1 MNFNFKES
9 INKIKKEK
17 LKYEVDRDNLRFQ
30 KEFQTKLYNTNY
42 NFYKNKNNE
51 TNENKEKETDHEI
64 DEAEKNNIENSI
76 AFKKIL
82 PKVESG
88 NYILPLKIKPEIDRR
103 VEYIRKNIRKIVNVY
118 QKEYNNNV
126 KATGFGDFIRGTYF
140 IMQFCER
147 YKIKCDVQLNHPFRK
162 YLKLY
167 SKIPDLNLDV
177 DLDSD
182 LKVNFFEK
190 NNFHPGDNEMTNENE
205 EIIDDFINYLK
216 EQTFES
222 KVARV
227 YVISFNFAKI
237 TEQQKNCMRSLLEP
251 TDDFKCYILSTLK
264 NMQLVFKKY
273 IVIHIRSGD
282 NMLIHNEDVNNEYL
296 RNILSEIYNIYKPQY
311 KYLVLSDSISL
322 KEKIVNLFPE
332 IRAEFKEITHS
343 GEGVTLASESVK
355 NTMLDFYLLAYSGR
369 IFAYSCYDHGS
380 GFSRWCAET
389 FNIPYKCTIVK

>member
-9 INKIKKEK
+9 INKIKTDK
-17 LKYEVDRDNLRFQ
+17 LKYEVDRDNSRFQ

-42 NFYKNKNNE
+42 NFYKN
-51 TNENKEKETDHEI
+51 NENKEKETDHEI
-64 DEAEKNNIENSI
+64 DESEKNNIKNSI
-76 AFKKIL
+76 AFKKII
-82 PKVESG
+82 PKVEAG
-88 NYILPLKIKPEIDRR
+88 NYILPLKIKPEILPPDRHL
-103 VEYIRKNIRKIVNVY
+103 EYIRKNIRKIVNVY

-140 IMQFCER
+140 IIQFCER

-167 SKIPDLNLDV
+167 SNVSDLESVLELDF
-177 DLDSD
+177 DSD

-190 NNFHPGDNEMTNENE
+190 NNFHPGENEITNENE
-205 EIIDDFINYLK
+205 EIIDDFVNYLK

-227 YVISFNFAKI
+227 YVISFNFSKI
-237 TEQQKNCMRSLLEP
+237 TEQQKLCMRSLLEP
-251 TDDFKCYILSTLK
+251 TDDFKRYILTTLK
-264 NMQLVFKKY
+264 NMQLVLKNY
-273 IVIHIRSGD
+273 IVIHVRSGD

-296 RNILSEIYNIYKPQY
+296 RSILSEIYNIYKPQY
-311 KYLVLSDSISL
+311 KYLLLSDSIRL
-322 KEKIVNLFPE
+322 KENIVSLFPK

-343 GEGVTLASESVK
+343 GEGVILSDESVK
-355 NTMLDFYLLAYSGR
+355 NTMLDFYLLTYSGR

-389 FNIPYKCTIVK
+389 FNIPYKCAIVK